1 VWNRDGAEFVRREK
15 LGPRVAPEL
24 VQRIAVALNTVDS
37 ARSALDATMASRA
50 PLNLRRAASTEL
62 RRSFDAADACL
73 REATIIAKARS
84 RHDWAHWRKRLSDLD
99 TRRQIHLIA
108 ELDAENILRTDS
120 IRAIDTGMSGPDI
133 GDMQHGD
140 SKPPGSP
147 ATYGLDI
154 EAILQA
160 E

>member
-1 VWNRDGAEFVRREK
+1 M
-15 LGPRVAPEL
+15 GPRVAPEL
-24 VQRIAVALNTVDS
+24 VQRVEVALSEVDV
-37 ARSALDATMASRA
+37 ARSALDAIIASHA
-50 PLNLRRAASTEL
+50 TLKLRRAAHAEL
-62 RRSFDAADACL
+62 RHRFDTADACL
-73 REATIIAKARS
+73 REATVDAKARS

-99 TRRQIHLIA
+99 TQRQIHLIA
-108 ELDAENILRTDS
+108 EMDAENLLRTNS

-133 GDMQHGD
+133 GDMQHGH

-147 ATYGLDI
+147 ATYGVDV